1 MTLIIGG
8 AVATVIGLVGLVL
21 WHADFLVILKG
32 GIPVGLLLTG
42 ILAMYVGFDEIQE
55 KFSDERRK
63 QDEKL
68 EKAQEEIEI
77 VKAKAEQYREEI
89 DRLKKEVGKAD

>member
-1 MTLIIGG
+1 MTLLIGG
-8 AVATVIGLVGLVL
+8 AVSTVLGFMGLVF
-21 WHADFLVILKG
+21 WHREFLVILQG
-32 GIPVGLLLTG
+32 GIPVILLLTG

-68 EKAQEEIEI
+68 EKAKEEIEI

-89 DRLKKEVGKAD
+89 DRLKKEVVKND

>member
-1 MTLIIGG
+1 MTLLIGG
-8 AVATVIGLVGLVL
+8 GIATILGLVGLVL
-21 WHADFLVILKG
+21 WHKDLLVILQG
-32 GIPVGLLLTG
+32 GIPITLLLTG
-42 ILAMYVGFDEIQE
+42 VLAMYVGFDEIQE
-55 KFSDERRK
+55 KFGEERRK

-89 DRLKKEVGKAD
+89 DRLKKEVGKND

>member
-1 MTLIIGG
+1 MTLLIGG
-8 AVATVIGLVGLVL
+8 GIATIFGLIGLVL
-21 WHADFLVILKG
+21 WHRELLVILLG
-32 GIPVGLLLTG
+32 GIPITMLLTG

-89 DRLKKEVGKAD
+89 DRLKKEAGKND